1 MGIAAAA
8 RSLLAMSEAT
18 RFRFD
23 FADLQPPAVDLK
35 VLQGGVP
42 VPAQAVAVTAHPRPG
57 WLRPLLPIF
66 AEGQGLRVEVA
77 RPAAPTFAG
86 LLLDGL
92 AGLFVVAGAGNGV
105 AVARWEHGFLVGSHG
120 LARMPVDAHFTLVA
134 ADLVP
139 HSLELARGYLGL
151 LPAERTLLRG
161 KALLGRAPGRAVGAH
176 DPCHIPE
183 ARAREDDLDDNVAEF
198 TGDERDRDEQE
209 RQHQDDRRHRRGD
222 DRARPPHHEARA
234 RSMTEKSRR
243 PISCRLPWNASRQ
256 CGRGHRR
263 VNARRS
269 TSRAAG
275 TASFGS
281 RTMSRAILKRQ
292 G

>member
-151 LPAERTLLRG
+151 LPAERTLLVLNGSLPRLER
-161 KALLGRAPGRAVGAH
+161 ALDVPVATLVRLPLVGSAELCAVVPGLPASLVSRRFGRACLALATELCRRYRA
-176 DPCHIPE
+176 
-183 ARAREDDLDDNVAEF
+183 
-198 TGDERDRDEQE
+198 T
-209 RQHQDDRRHRRGD
+209 
-222 DRARPPHHEARA
+222 
-234 RSMTEKSRR
+234 
-243 PISCRLPWNASRQ
+243 LP
-256 CGRGHRR
+256 
-263 VNARRS
+263 
-269 TSRAAG
+269 
-275 TASFGS
+275 
-281 RTMSRAILKRQ
+281 
-292 G
+292 